1 MFIRPSLSLALFILL
16 APQFAGG
23 QKEPRKSAPPAAAP
37 NGQAI
42 FMQRCSYCHGPVGE
56 GVSAAT
62 TIAGPNIQAEHD
74 PGRILAAEEIGPS
87 HMPKFGR
94 VLSVAEMRAVAE
106 YVSQDLATIP
116 LDGGNIGEGGELYR
130 RNCAPCHRTAVR
142 GGVLAYAGVNP
153 PNLVGYSAPLVAGA
167 IRWGPG
173 PMPKFPPSVLNDHQ
187 LDSIVD
193 YVVSV
198 QRPPDPGGSPLHWY
212 GPVAEGFAAWV
223 ILAVLIGLTVWIEW
237 GGKG

>member
-1 MFIRPSLSLALFILL
+1 MLIRMSLCLALVVFS
-16 APQFAGG
+16 AAHRAFG
-23 QKEPRKSAPPAAAP
+23 QQQTTNLPPSETP

-42 FMQRCSYCHGPVGE
+42 FMQRCSHCHGPIGE
-56 GVSAAT
+56 GVSAAI

-94 VLSVAEMRAVAE
+94 VLSVAEMRAVAD
-106 YVSQDLATIP
+106 YVAQHLAIIP
-116 LDGGNIGEGGELYR
+116 LGGGNVGEGGELYR

-153 PNLVGYSAPLVAGA
+153 PNLVGYSAPLIAGA

-173 PMPKFPPSVLNDHQ
+173 PMPKFPPSILNDLQ
-187 LDSIVD
+187 LNSIVD
-193 YVVSV
+193 YVQSV
-198 QRPPDPGGSPLHWY
+198 QHPPRLGGSALHWY

-223 ILAVLIGLTVWIEW
+223 ILAVLIGATVWIEW

>member
-1 MFIRPSLSLALFILL
+1 MLTRTLLCLALVIF
-16 APQFAGG
+16 
-23 QKEPRKSAPPAAAP
+23 PAAHDALAQQQSPSGPAP
-37 NGQAI
+37 GTTDGQAI
-42 FMQRCSYCHGPVGE
+42 FLQRCSHCHGPIGE
-56 GVSAAT
+56 GVSAAI

-94 VLSVAEMRAVAE
+94 VLSVAEMRAVAD
-106 YVSQDLATIP
+106 YVSQHLAVIP
-116 LDGGNIGEGGELYR
+116 LGGGNAGEGGELYR

-153 PNLVGYSAPLVAGA
+153 PNLVGYSAPLIAGA

-173 PMPKFPPSVLNDHQ
+173 PMPQFPPSILNDRQ
-187 LDSIVD
+187 LNSIVD
-193 YVVSV
+193 YVQSV
-198 QRPPDPGGSPLHWY
+198 QHPPRLGGSALHWY

>member
-1 MFIRPSLSLALFILL
+1 MLIRPSLCLALLVFLGPQL
-16 APQFAGG
+16 AVG
-23 QKEPRKSAPPAAAP
+23 QQQPANSTPNAALD
-37 NGQAI
+37 GQAT
-42 FMQRCSYCHGPVGE
+42 FEQRCSHCHGPVGE
-56 GVSAAT
+56 GVSAAIT
-62 TIAGPNIQAEHD
+62 VAGPNIQAEHD

-87 HMPKFGR
+87 HMPKFAR
-94 VLSVAEMRAVAE
+94 VLSVAQMRAVAD
-106 YVSQDLATIP
+106 YVAQHLAVIP
-116 LDGGNIGEGGELYR
+116 LGGGNTTEGGELYR

-173 PMPKFPPSVLNDHQ
+173 PMPKFPPSMLSDRQ

-193 YVVSV
+193 YVMAV
-198 QRPPDPGGSPLHWY
+198 QHPPDPGGSPLHWY
-212 GPVAEGFAAWV
+212 GPVAEGLAAWV
-223 ILAVLIGLTVWIEW
+223 ILAVLIGLSVWIEW